1 MRILSSAI
9 GATLLGASVL
19 VAQATPRCTRGAA
32 QDSAQRA
39 HTPIIVNGKVASDSI
54 PFVATTGLGFLASG
68 AGEAFG
74 ITSYRCAACQMKKE
88 PGRPPEDSFMAEPV
102 VMSVSA
108 STSMQRGDVIEAV
121 DGQPITSSVGSSQFS
136 HPDPG
141 VHTLTVRRG
150 RERVTLRFDI
160 SPLPPCRITD
170 TTYRVIGRLSET
182 VGFDTVR
189 VGQKLF
195 WLIPGVR
202 ITGTAQPQPRTI
214 HLRGM
219 SSLADSAKGPIYVI
233 DGVRFEQVSLPP
245 VTKYGFELSC
255 RPICTRVTNPDG
267 TTFYRFGAPPTI
279 VTLRDDSPA
288 SKIGLRVGD
297 VVVKVDG
304 APILT
309 DDGAI
314 KLARSEEEA
323 TLQLTVLRDGKE
335 ISYLLQAPK

>member
-9 GATLLGASVL
+9 GATLLSASVL
-19 VAQATPRCTRGAA
+19 AAQGTPRCTRGAA
-32 QDSAQRA
+32 QDSAQGA

-54 PFVATTGLGFLASG
+54 PFIATTGLGFLASG

-74 ITSYRCAACQMKKE
+74 ITGYRCAACQMKKE

-102 VMSVSA
+102 VMSVST
-108 STSMQRGDVIEAV
+108 STSIQRGDVIEAV
-121 DGQPITSSVGSSQFS
+121 DGQPITSTAGSRQFS

-141 VHTLTVRRG
+141 VHTLTIRRG

-160 SPLPPCRITD
+160 AVPPPCSIAD

-195 WLIPGVR
+195 WLIPGV
-202 ITGTAQPQPRTI
+202 TTTPTAQQPRTI
-214 HLRGM
+214 HIRGM
-219 SSLADSAKGPIYVI
+219 SRLADSAKGPIYVV

-255 RPICTRVTNPDG
+255 RPVCTRVTNPDG
-267 TTFYRFGAPPTI
+267 TTFYRFGSAPTI
-279 VTLRDDSPA
+279 VTLRDDGPA
-288 SKIGLRVGD
+288 SKIGLKVGD
-297 VVVKVDG
+297 VVIKVDG
-304 APILT
+304 TSILT

-314 KLARSEEEA
+314 KLAGSEERMS
-323 TLQLTVLRDGKE
+323 LQLTVLRDGKE
-335 ISYLLQAPK
+335 LSYVLQAPK